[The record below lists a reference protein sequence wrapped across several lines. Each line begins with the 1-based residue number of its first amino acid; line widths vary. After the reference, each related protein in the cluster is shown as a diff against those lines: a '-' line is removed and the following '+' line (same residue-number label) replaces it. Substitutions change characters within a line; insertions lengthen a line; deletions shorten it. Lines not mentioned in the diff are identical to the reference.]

1 MSMLKRLAKRIPGRR
16 ITGEATILTVRHGN
30 EPGLILFKIGRRANQ
45 AHMILLN
52 HESAIKLADDIAD
65 LLEET

>member
-1 MSMLKRLAKRIPGRR
+1 MSMLKHLAKRIPGRR
-16 ITGEATILTVRHGN
+16 ITGEETILTVRHGDQ
-30 EPGLILFKIGRRANQ
+30 PGQILFKIGRRANQ

-52 HESAIKLADDIAD
+52 HTSAVKLANDIAD